1 MANNN
6 TDRLNKLDDNK
17 LIDVV
22 KNYRQYGYDNEL
34 RAAAISIL
42 NDRGITKEQLQ
53 LTGDFEN
60 KTYDYAQ
67 ELFNSFAK
75 NSKIAFILYAILLL
89 TNILVPII
97 ASNSESLG
105 IFTLVV
111 NWGALIGYFVF
122 LIKSFINQN
131 QFYKAINKD
140 YGTEGALLY
149 LLLGMP
155 FYIFMYFY
163 FRNQMKEKMNEIK

>member
-1 MANNN
+1 MTDN
-6 TDRLNKLDDNK
+6 TERLNKLDDSK

-34 RAAAISIL
+34 RATAISIL

-75 NSKIAFILYAILLL
+75 NSKIAFILYGILLL

-105 IFTLVV
+105 LVTLIL
-111 NWGALIGYFVF
+111 NWVSFIGFIVF
-122 LIKSFINQN
+122 LIKSFMNQN

-140 YGTEGALLY
+140 YGTEGVLLY
-149 LLLGMP
+149 LFLGML

-163 FRNQMKEKMNEIK
+163 FRNQMKEKIKEIK